1 METPSEPLTEPTS
14 EAPVLT
20 VRDLTVE
27 FRTDHGWA
35 RAVDGLSYTLT
46 KGRTLGVVGES
57 GSGKSVTNL
66 ALMRLL
72 PTPPARIPSGE
83 AWLGGR
89 DILKVPEREMRQIRG
104 NRMAMIFQDPMTAL
118 NPYLRIR
125 RQLVEVLETHQKLR
139 GSAADALALQMLAR
153 VGLPDAER
161 RYTQYPHQF
170 SGGMRQRVMIAM
182 MLLNRP
188 EVLIADEPTTALDVT
203 IQAQIL
209 DLLKDLQAELGMA
222 VTLITHDLG
231 VVAGVADEVIV
242 LYAGQVMERGTTRE
256 LFAHPAHAYT
266 LGLLRSLPR
275 PDLEV
280 GVAPGVGVRR
290 LYAIPGRPPDID
302 HRSLG
307 CPFAPRCEFATQRC
321 TRERPPEVALSPTH
335 QVRCFETDAVRAAV
349 RPATASQAVPQ

>member
-1 METPSEPLTEPTS
+1 MVISPATALADTATEV
-14 EAPVLT
+14 VLD

-35 RAVDGLSYTLT
+35 RAVDGLSYTLA

-72 PTPPARIPSGE
+72 PMPPARIPSGE

-125 RQLVEVLETHQKLR
+125 RQLVEVLEVHQKLR
-139 GSAADALALQMLAR
+139 GRAADALALEMLAR

-209 DLLKDLQAELGMA
+209 DLLKDLQSELGMA

-242 LYAGQVMERGTTRE
+242 MYAGQVMERATTRE
-256 LFAHPAHAYT
+256 LFAAPAHAYT

-275 PDLEV
+275 PD
-280 GVAPGVGVRR
+280 VAVDR

-302 HRSLG
+302 HPSPG

-321 TRERPPEVALSPTH
+321 PRERPPEVPLSPTH
-335 QVRCFETDAVRAAV
+335 QVRCFETDAVRAAF
-349 RPATASQAVPQ
+349 RPAAAFQAVPQ